1 MFDLDDGGSANM
13 IENQFL
19 KMKDLLELNN
29 SDEEFRNKYT
39 KVLQNISE
47 IQAKHQELKKILSE
61 K

>member
-1 MFDLDDGGSANM
+1 M

-39 KVLQNISE
+39 KVLQNNSE